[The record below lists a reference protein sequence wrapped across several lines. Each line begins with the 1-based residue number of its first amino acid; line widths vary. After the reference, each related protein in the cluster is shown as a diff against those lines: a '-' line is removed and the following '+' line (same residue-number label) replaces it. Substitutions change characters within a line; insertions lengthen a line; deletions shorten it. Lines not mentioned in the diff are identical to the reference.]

1 MSQDVLKENG
11 LFMIKILT
19 ARFYVLKWNS
29 HTIFTSLKL
38 QGSRFWYIHSF
49 MKSLLKPNF
58 GHFYLLRKNLIHQQ
72 SSLCIPH
79 AYSLSPGQPQIN
91 LLSVSADWHQPFTMF
106 LISGV
111 STQIKV
117 SPWGLLG
124 YKKQLNCTCP

>member
-19 ARFYVLKWNS
+19 ATFYVLKWNS

-58 GHFYLLRKNLIHQQ
+58 GRFYLLRKNLIH
-72 SSLCIPH
+72 
-79 AYSLSPGQPQIN
+79 
-91 LLSVSADWHQPFTMF
+91 
-106 LISGV
+106 
-111 STQIKV
+111 
-117 SPWGLLG
+117 
-124 YKKQLNCTCP
+124 